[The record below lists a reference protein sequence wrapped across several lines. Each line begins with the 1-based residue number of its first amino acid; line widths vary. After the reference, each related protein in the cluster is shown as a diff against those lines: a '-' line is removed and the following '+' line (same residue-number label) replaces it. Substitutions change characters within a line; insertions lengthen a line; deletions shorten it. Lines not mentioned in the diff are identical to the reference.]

1 MHIFNYDKKYPVIK
15 TRCDIYLF
23 FVTFYD
29 FTKWIENGCY
39 IMSYFFESILLQIK
53 SNLILVDGNI
63 IIVDEKV
70 QND

>member
-1 MHIFNYDKKYPVIK
+1 MIKSILWSRQDVIF
-15 TRCDIYLF
+15 TFF